1 MKRSNP
7 SSHVPAGIRLPLAF
21 LYRYTAFLFRRPMSR
36 SNSHYLE
43 TRLEGLKSLAALL
56 EHEGVSGVSNVSD
69 IGPVTDLLRRLNV
82 PNFPRLAPQLLERL
96 TLLVRDELP
105 PDVVVTPRSPAG
117 ERLAACRR
125 ILVVLGP
132 GIGVGDEIMCF
143 SLPRWLR
150 RLAPGAEVTTLSAY
164 PELWDRVADV
174 ALRRTYGCYSDVV
187 KALRNDRRE
196 ADRLEAGREAADLVV
211 LVDFEDP
218 ALHPLM
224 LPEPGVRLYL
234 EISIGGRSAVLV
246 DCERRW
252 LHRLLLPGPYDVN
265 YYQALWGIADW
276 LGSRPRPGDRAST
289 RERNGAAPPARRGT
303 ELCVL
308 VSPFT
313 SKHEPSE
320 AYWSQLLS
328 SAVPRRAGGATR
340 MVFDPGP
347 NAFTRRFAQ
356 ALARSTEARCPHPV
370 RCEVVGKGEP
380 GPVSL
385 QRIFAAMEGAH
396 AVICVDSFAA
406 HAAPLCGCV
415 TLVVGWTG
423 LENWRIPGGPSFY
436 FDGSATVETVASA
449 MRHVLAA
456 VVAGFESGAGP
467 RLTRAQA
474 GLLDAAEH
482 LGEVLSNGEAAEP
495 RALAAA
501 CSRFTDAYL
510 VGLGETDIEAL
521 GAAELFRDYPY
532 RDLRLPRLPA
542 DGLLAASEREE
553 VERHLRHQVRQWRGT
568 NLSKYLELVRASATS
583 AEAGA

>member
-1 MKRSNP
+1 MKRSILSPVP
-7 SSHVPAGIRLPLAF
+7 SGMRLPLAF
-21 LYRYTAFLFRRPMSR
+21 LHRYTAFLFRRPVSR

-43 TRLEGLKSLAALL
+43 TRLEGLRSLASLL
-56 EHEGVSGVSNVSD
+56 EHAGVSD
-69 IGPVTDLLRRLNV
+69 IGSVTGLLRRLNV
-82 PNFPRLAPQLLERL
+82 PNFPRLAPQLLKRL
-96 TLLVRDELP
+96 KLLVRNELP

-117 ERLAACRR
+117 DLLAACRR
-125 ILVVLGP
+125 ILIVLGP

-143 SLPRWLR
+143 PLPRWLR
-150 RLAPGAEVTTLSAY
+150 RMAPGAEVVTLSAY
-164 PELWDRVADV
+164 PGLWDRVADV
-174 ALRRTYGCYSDVV
+174 ARNRTYACYSDVV
-187 KALRNDRRE
+187 TALRNDR
-196 ADRLEAGREAADLVV
+196 LEAADLVV

-234 EISIGGRSAVLV
+234 EISIGARSAVLV

-276 LGSRPRPGDRAST
+276 LGSTPRPGDRAGLL
-289 RERNGAAPPARRGT
+289 ERNGVEPPAD
-303 ELCVL
+303 ELRIL
-308 VSPFT
+308 VCPFT

-340 MVFDPGP
+340 IVLDPGP

-370 RCEVVGKGEP
+370 RCEVLGKGEP
-380 GPVSL
+380 GPVPL
-385 QRIFAAMEGAH
+385 QRVFAAMEGAH

-406 HAAPLCGCV
+406 HAAPLFGCV

-423 LENWRIPGGPSFY
+423 LENWRVPGGPSFY
-436 FDGSATVETVASA
+436 FDGSAAVEAVASA
-449 MRHVLAA
+449 MRHVLDA
-456 VVAGFESGAGP
+456 VSVGSSESGAGP

-482 LGEVLSNGEAAEP
+482 LGEVLSNGAATEP
-495 RALAAA
+495 RTLADA
-501 CSRFTDAYL
+501 CNRFNEAYRM
-510 VGLGETDIEAL
+510 GLGETGIEAL
-521 GAAELFRDYPY
+521 GAAELFRDHPYP
-532 RDLRLPRLPA
+532 DLRLPRLPL
-542 DGLLAASEREE
+542 DGLLAAGEREE
-553 VERHLRHQVRQWRGT
+553 VERHLRHQVWQWRGT
-568 NLSKYLELVRASATS
+568 NLGKYLELVRASAM
-583 AEAGA
+583 AEAGAR

>member
-1 MKRSNP
+1 MKRSILSP
-7 SSHVPAGIRLPLAF
+7 LPAGTRLPLAF
-21 LYRYTAFLFRRPMSR
+21 LHRYTAFLFRRPVSR

-43 TRLEGLKSLAALL
+43 TRLEGLKSLASLL
-56 EHEGVSGVSNVSD
+56 PHEGVSD
-69 IGPVTDLLRRLNV
+69 IGSVTGLLRRLNV

-96 TLLVRDELP
+96 AWLVRDELP

-117 ERLAACRR
+117 DLLAACRR

-150 RLAPGAEVTTLSAY
+150 RMAPGAEVSTLSAY
-164 PELWDRVADV
+164 PGLWDRVADV
-174 ALRRTYGCYSDVV
+174 ARCRTYGCYGEVV
-187 KALRNDRRE
+187 QALRN
-196 ADRLEAGREAADLVV
+196 DRLEAGREAADLVV

-265 YYQALWGIADW
+265 YYQALWGIAGW

-289 RERNGAAPPARRGT
+289 LERNGAEPPARRDT
-303 ELCVL
+303 ELCIL

-320 AYWSQLLS
+320 DYWSQLLS
-328 SAVPRRAGGATR
+328 GAVPRREGGAIR
-340 MVFDPGP
+340 LVFDPGP

-370 RCEVVGKGEP
+370 RCEVVGQGEP
-380 GPVSL
+380 GPASL
-385 QRIFAAMEGAH
+385 QRVFAAMEGAQ

-415 TLVVGWTG
+415 TLVVGWAG
-423 LENWRIPGGPSFY
+423 LENWRLPDGPSFY
-436 FDGSATVETVASA
+436 FDGSSTVETVAAA
-449 MRHVLAA
+449 MRHVLDA
-456 VVAGFESGAGP
+456 VGTGSCECGAGP
-467 RLTRAQA
+467 RLTRAQV

-482 LGEVLSNGEAAEP
+482 LGEVLSDGGAAAP

-501 CSRFTDAYL
+501 CSRFTEAYRA
-510 VGLGETDIEAL
+510 GLDETEIEAL

-532 RDLRLPRLPA
+532 PDLRLPRLPA

-553 VERHLRHQVRQWRGT
+553 MERHLRHQVRQWRGT
-568 NLSKYLELVRASATS
+568 NLSKYLELVRAFATS
-583 AEAGA
+583 AEAGAR